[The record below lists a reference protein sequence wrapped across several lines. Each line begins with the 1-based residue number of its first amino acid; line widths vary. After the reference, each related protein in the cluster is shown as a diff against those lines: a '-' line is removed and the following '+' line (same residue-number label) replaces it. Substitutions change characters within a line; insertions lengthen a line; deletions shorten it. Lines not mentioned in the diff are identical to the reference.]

1 MALWSSVHMLKVL
14 VLIPELA
21 VWKVCV
27 LAHFQTWATGDACA
41 RASPCRLTF
50 RGDCMAI
57 MNP

>member
-1 MALWSSVHMLKVL
+1 MALSSSVHMLKVL

-27 LAHFQTWATGDACA
+27 LAHFQTWAPGDAC
-41 RASPCRLTF
+41 ASPCRLTF